1 MLCQS
6 KCTDHQELPQ
16 FSILHIECN
25 VFVLPMNDAYI
36 LQNQDRLLYI
46 YDIFFKLLWID
57 SHLIVLTLS
66 FLLTNPFQHLHVAI
80 FPNHVN
86 LNNSLYTIFETC
98 KPQDDLLMKLIEA
111 GSPMCWLQPSVKPQS
126 WPEPQAC
133 WKPKTHVQSK
143 SIQWWSN
150 SICHLCINLQVHWN
164 THTSSG

>member
-25 VFVLPMNDAYI
+25 VFILPMNDANI
-36 LQNQDRLLYI
+36 LQNQDRLLYT

-86 LNNSLYTIFETC
+86 LNNSLYTIFW
-98 KPQDDLLMKLIEA
+98 DLQTTRRLTDEVDRSRFPHVLAPTFCEA
-111 GSPMCWLQPSVKPQS
+111 PVVARATSLL
-126 WPEPQAC
+126 
-133 WKPKTHVQSK
+133 KT
-143 SIQWWSN
+143 
-150 SICHLCINLQVHWN
+150 
-164 THTSSG
+164 

>member
-25 VFVLPMNDAYI
+25 VFILPMNDANI
-36 LQNQDRLLYI
+36 LQNQDRLLYT

-57 SHLIVLTLS
+57 SHLIVLTWS
-66 FLLTNPFQHLHVAI
+66 ILLTNPIQHLTI

-86 LNNSLYTIFETC
+86 LNNSLYTIFEIC

-111 GSPMCWLQPSVKPQS
+111 GSPMCWLQPSVKPQL
-126 WPEPQAC
+126 WPELQAC

-150 SICHLCINLQVHWN
+150 SIGHLCINLQVHWN